1 MDIYR
6 QNAHERSVGWS
17 TWHLEWCTK
26 YRLKIFVTA
35 QLRELCLIAIC
46 DAARQHHIGVID
58 AECDR
63 DHVHVI
69 AALPLTMPPTAA
81 IQVLKSKSA
90 RIILHQ
96 APHVRRLYRGKGLW
110 SPGKFMA
117 SVGHI
122 TLEKAKQYV
131 EAHHAKRAPV
141 QPQGIPA
148 PTRSGGVAPKAREL
162 APGRTSIVVFG
173 VGSYCRR

>member
-6 QNAHERSVGWS
+6 QNSHERSVGWS

-26 YRLKIFVTA
+26 YRYKIFVSA
-35 QLRELCLIAIC
+35 QLRELCLIAIH
-46 DAARQHHIGVID
+46 DAARQHRIGIID
-58 AECDR
+58 AEVDR

-69 AALPLTMPPTAA
+69 ASIPLTMSPTAA
-81 IQVLKSKSA
+81 VQVLKSISA

-96 APHVRRLYRGKGLW
+96 APHVRRLYRGKWLW

-122 TLEKAKQYV
+122 TLEKAKAYV
-131 EAHHAKRAPV
+131 EAHHTKRASQQESP
-141 QPQGIPA
+141 PCRDATGS
-148 PTRSGGVAPKAREL
+148 RRRRESLLRGGRQSR
-162 APGRTSIVVFG
+162 G
-173 VGSYCRR
+173 